1 MTDQERIAQLE
12 KQVKALQDM
21 LVQLKYS
28 GAGRLVL
35 SNQIVFDK
43 EGAVG
48 FYGKTPTKQQTATD
62 LATVIT
68 ALKAYGLL
76 AV

>member
-1 MTDQERIAQLE
+1 MTDHERIIALE
-12 KQVKALQDM
+12 KQIKELQDL

-28 GAGRLVL
+28 GAGLLVL
-35 SNQIVFDK
+35 SNQVVFDK